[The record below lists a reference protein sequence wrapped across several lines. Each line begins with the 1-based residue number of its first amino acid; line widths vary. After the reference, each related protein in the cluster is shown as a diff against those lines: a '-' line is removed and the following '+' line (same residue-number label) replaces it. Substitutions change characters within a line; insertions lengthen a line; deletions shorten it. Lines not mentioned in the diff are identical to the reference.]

1 MGKRISI
8 DEWILLHHPEIAVDE
23 AQYVLERE
31 SGGCQAWVHLY
42 SATADREYAVR
53 YDDYDA
59 ALHEYDLYVSNVKHR
74 ENMEKNRRDKGEV

>member
-53 YDDYDA
+53 
-59 ALHEYDLYVSNVKHR
+59 
-74 ENMEKNRRDKGEV
+74 